1 MNRLLHRLRTA
12 LLPGDTPMT
21 TLAILF
27 CAGWYVAVGLQGP
40 TFTPLDGYTLLRAGA
55 NSGPLVLHGEPWR
68 VATYAWL
75 HGDLLH
81 LAMNMLALV
90 QIGPAIERFLGSPRF
105 ALLYPLCAIAGGA
118 ASALVTGGMSVGA
131 SGAVFGIA
139 GAGIVV
145 LTRVGTAPALRA
157 RANLVFWLGLFIV
170 LGFAGPVFGMQLD
183 NMAHLGGLAVGL
195 SLAWLWT
202 RPGGRPAPRASLP
215 LRVAAGVVAT
225 AFVVAPLAQQWMWR
239 EVVADRGQTPA
250 QTQAARLA
258 AWAPCREAITE
269 TSPSEALRPCLAF
282 RRTAFEV
289 VPAYELMAELYAAAD
304 RPQRAAREL
313 ALLAA
318 LGGTPTVPH
327 SEGDAMVIAM
337 RAAAMERV
345 LSSVTPERVT
355 AE

>member
-21 TLAILF
+21 TLPILF

-40 TFTPLDGYTLLRAGA
+40 SFSPLDGFTLLRAGA
-55 NSGPLVLHGEPWR
+55 NSGPLVAHGEPWR

-105 ALLYPLCAIAGGA
+105 ALLYVCCAVAGGA
-118 ASALVTGGMSVGA
+118 ASALITGGMSVGA

-183 NMAHLGGLAVGL
+183 NMAHLGGLTVGL
-195 SLAWLWT
+195 ALAWLWT
-202 RPGGRPAPRASLP
+202 PRTGRPAKPASLS
-215 LRVAAGVVAT
+215 LRVAAGMVAV
-225 AFVVAPLAQQWMWR
+225 AFVAAPLAQQWMWR
-239 EVVADRGQTPA
+239 DVVADRGQTPA

-258 AWAPCREAITE
+258 AWAPCRDAISEA
-269 TSPSEALRPCLAF
+269 SPSDALRPCLAF

-289 VPAYELMAELYAAAD
+289 VPAYELLAELYAAAD
-304 RPQRAAREL
+304 RPRLAAREL
-313 ALLAA
+313 ALLQA
-318 LGGTPTVPH
+318 LGGSPGVPH

-345 LSSVTPERVT
+345 LSSVTPERAT
-355 AE
+355 AD

>member
-1 MNRLLHRLRTA
+1 MNPLLRRLRTM
-12 LLPGDTPMT
+12 LLPGDTPIT
-21 TLAILF
+21 TLVVLF

-40 TFTPLDGYTLLRAGA
+40 SFTPLDGFTLLRAGA

-105 ALLYPLCAIAGGA
+105 ALLYALCAIGGGA
-118 ASALVTGGMSVGA
+118 ASALITGGMSVGA
-131 SGAVFGIA
+131 SGAVFGLA

-145 LTRVGTAPALRA
+145 LTRVGTEPARRA

-170 LGFAGPVFGMQLD
+170 LGFSGPVFGMQLD
-183 NMAHLGGLAVGL
+183 NMAHLGGLGVGL
-195 SLAWLWT
+195 ALAWLWT
-202 RPGGRPAPRASLP
+202 PRTGRPAPRAGIA
-215 LRVAAGVVAT
+215 LRVLAGLVALP
-225 AFVVAPLAQQWMWR
+225 FVVAPMAQQWLWR
-239 EVVADRGQTPA
+239 DVVADRGQTPA
-250 QTQAARLA
+250 QTQAERLS
-258 AWAPCREAITE
+258 AWAPCRSAIAD
-269 TSPSEALRPCLAF
+269 SAPVDALAPCLAF

-289 VPAYELMAELYAAAD
+289 VPAYELLAELYAAAD
-304 RPQRAAREL
+304 RPGLAAREL
-313 ALLAA
+313 ALLHA

-327 SEGDAMVIAM
+327 TGGDAMVIAM